1 MRYLGSQPKQN
12 PLRTAAIADS
22 IVPTESAR
30 WAGSRGWCFKLP
42 EAVLSMVTIVCCMRS
57 EREGRRRMERSG

>member
-12 PLRTAAIADS
+12 PLRTAAMADS
-22 IVPTESAR
+22 IVPTGSTR
-30 WAGSRGWCFKLP
+30 CAGSRGWCFKLP

-57 EREGRRRMERSG
+57 ERESLRRMERRG